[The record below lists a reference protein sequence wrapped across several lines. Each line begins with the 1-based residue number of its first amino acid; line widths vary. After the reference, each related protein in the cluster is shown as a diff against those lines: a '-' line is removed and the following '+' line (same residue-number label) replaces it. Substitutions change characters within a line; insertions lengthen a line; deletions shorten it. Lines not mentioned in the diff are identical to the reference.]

1 MHFISWH
8 HFEYNNNVVTK
19 ILVPQF
25 VLFLNKVESGV
36 SMLIFLI
43 SQTTDLAKWLMKPL
57 ANASR
62 SVAVLNLLYILT
74 RALSNELNAVI
85 PKASSFCKRSCCIS
99 GNWLSFT
106 SGISFS

>member
-25 VLFLNKVESGV
+25 ALFLNKVESGV

-43 SQTTDLAKWLMKPL
+43 Q
-57 ANASR
+57 
-62 SVAVLNLLYILT
+62 
-74 RALSNELNAVI
+74 
-85 PKASSFCKRSCCIS
+85 CIS
-99 GNWLSFT
+99 NYRLSLMVNEAT
-106 SGISFS
+106 S

>member
-19 ILVPQF
+19 IVVPRF

-43 SQTTDLAKWLMKPL
+43 HVSQTTDLA
-57 ANASR
+57 
-62 SVAVLNLLYILT
+62 
-74 RALSNELNAVI
+74 
-85 PKASSFCKRSCCIS
+85 
-99 GNWLSFT
+99 
-106 SGISFS
+106 